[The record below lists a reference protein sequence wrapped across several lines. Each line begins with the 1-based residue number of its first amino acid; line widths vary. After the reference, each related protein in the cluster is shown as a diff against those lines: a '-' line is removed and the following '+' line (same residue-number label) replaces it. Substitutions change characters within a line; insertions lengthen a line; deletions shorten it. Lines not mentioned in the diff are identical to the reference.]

1 MLLVRPFTYYYVAA
15 SKWQKLIWT
24 WNLPPLSSSFL
35 RSHLCSVANCIV
47 KNPDYKANET
57 AILIVRSHGSDFPSY
72 DWDTTYEI
80 DKLSFIE
87 LATLIPS
94 RSGSNRSPDV
104 RTLVLPSLLLY
115 SQDFWQNTRLALV
128 VRTPEF
134 SDPSML
140 GQASLCSGTY
150 LSSLEVPV
158 WSLLV
163 GGKISTITRQNWWF
177 VQYPGMT
184 GGSALT

>member
-35 RSHLCSVANCIV
+35 RSHLYSVSNCTV

-57 AILIVRSHGSDFPSY
+57 VKLIARCHGSDYPSY
-72 DWDTTYEI
+72 DLDTTYEM
-80 DKLSFIE
+80 DKFFFIE
-87 LATLIPS
+87 LVTLIPS